1 MSSPDGRSR
10 LLGALVL
17 SVAVALCGTW
27 PAALAGLC
35 LGAAAL
41 ALGDRQWGRL
51 LRRLAL
57 VNVFFLGIV
66 ATVPL
71 AAPGDPLFTAGPLA
85 YTRQGLFLALIMT
98 AKGNAIFLAFWGL
111 VRPLSPPRLGAALSS
126 LGVPEKLCLIMSLTY
141 RYLDLMRDE
150 WNRLVT
156 SARMRGFTP
165 KTSPRA
171 WRTYGLMLALL
182 FMRALDRSS
191 AIHQAMICRGFQ
203 GRFMSLGGRAW
214 TFADTL
220 LGLGCLAAAAAVTLL
235 ERI

>member
-1 MSSPDGRSR
+1 LTGPDGRSR
-10 LLGALVL
+10 LLGALCL
-17 SVAVALCGTW
+17 SVAVALCHAW
-27 PAALAGLC
+27 PAAFAGLC
-35 LGAAAL
+35 LGAASL

-51 LRRLAL
+51 ARRLAL

-71 AAPGDPLFTAGPLA
+71 AVPGDALLTAGPFV
-85 YTRQGLFLALIMT
+85 YTRQGLSLALLM
-98 AKGNAIFLAFWGL
+98 AVKGNAIFLAFWGL

-126 LGVPEKLCLIMSLTY
+126 LGVPDKLCLIMSLTY

-150 WNRLVT
+150 WNRLMI

-182 FMRALDRSS
+182 FMRALDRSA
-191 AIHQAMICRGFQ
+191 AIHQAMVCRGFR
-203 GRFMSLGGRAW
+203 GRFMSLGDDAW
-214 TFADTL
+214 TVADTA
-220 LGLGCLAAAAAVTLL
+220 LGLACLFGAAGVTML
-235 ERI
+235 EHL